1 MSKACTVITVRC
13 LRSKTHI
20 ANDDFTCAS
29 TVCWMYAKWKILQC
43 SSRNCYANQTK
54 GPWSVMCSSRSW
66 PDVPGNGVG
75 VVSLPDV
82 GQYWTSGYLAW
93 NDFFIFCSVTTIG
106 QFKCHPGNCLST
118 QNASKI
124 VLCIKK
130 NPNKTSNLDVLF
142 LTWPAFF
149 YNSFKKN
156 CFPPAQAFSGLE
168 FFSFNQYK
176 ARIFSCSKRSKHVA
190 TSKILDTTITF
201 SFLAPKGRY

>member
-43 SSRNCYANQTK
+43 SSRNCYADQTK
-54 GPWSVMCSSRSW
+54 GPWSVMCFSRSW

-82 GQYWTSGYLAW
+82 RQYWTSGYLAW

-124 VLCIKK
+124 ALCIKK
-130 NPNKTSNLDVLF
+130 TPTKHQILMSSSSLDLLSSTTLLKKIVSPQPKPLVD
-142 LTWPAFF
+142 L
-149 YNSFKKN
+149 NSFHLISIKQGY
-156 CFPPAQAFSGLE
+156 FPAVKDP
-168 FFSFNQYK
+168 NM
-176 ARIFSCSKRSKHVA
+176 
-190 TSKILDTTITF
+190 
-201 SFLAPKGRY
+201 